1 MGNKKHE
8 ISILGFL
15 QSIPISYA
23 PTGFG
28 KSVNSFSTVGEGY
41 MMPTTLLHAP
51 QHGFSVI
58 TMALM

>member
-15 QSIPISYA
+15 QSIPIPCA
-23 PTGFG
+23 PAVFG
-28 KSVNSFSTVGEGY
+28 KSVNSISTGGGVHDANHI
-41 MMPTTLLHAP
+41 TKCTA
-51 QHGFSVI
+51 GFSVI